1 MQIYSIGD
9 IEFLYTVLH
18 KVASITQSNDFV
30 SILKIGLLLGFIAM
44 ITSGLSKNGTGM
56 DIGSFAISC
65 LLLAVMFVPKTTV
78 TIKDAY
84 HTTLTEKTVANVP
97 VGIAMPASI
106 LSTIGYKLGLIFT
119 TNNQSATSTTP
130 GMNLTF
136 TDSMGMLAKLRRFT
150 NNNSATILNALGKD
164 NNEINVQKNLRNYL
178 ADCTLIE
185 TKRFAQKSVEVLNGD
200 VKNIFNAQLST
211 FRSMQEVYEDGAI
224 KTKPL
229 RCTEAGEKL
238 KNILKFN
245 TTNAKKAVNLAVGKK
260 CSSNDTNCS
269 AMGTI
274 NTTLN
279 ELFTSQINAQDW
291 MLASVVIPALDEARI
306 IDAYAR
312 RDSAGAIMVSQAR
325 AQRNAQ
331 WTAEQSLFATV
342 SRPIMAFFESFVYAI
357 APIMAFVIALG
368 TRGVSLAGKYFT
380 TAIWVQLWIP
390 IMSITDLYLRTTA
403 KSQMAAYNENF
414 VSLALVSNS
423 DMYIQDWIATGG
435 ILASSVPAIALA
447 LLYGGAVTAT
457 HLTGRLQGGDYINEK
472 IAAPDVVQ
480 PAAAVNMMP
489 TYMADSFGALKTN
502 APIPKLNFSQSSS
515 AEISNKTAQLDQVG
529 NKLNQTFNAGH
540 AMTEQGSHEFQFI
553 KNAAEN
559 IAGSDN
565 QNLSNALAK
574 GIAYGQSRGMSHDLA
589 RQMATAN
596 IIDGTA
602 SFKPSI
608 PIARLGGGVGFQYT
622 DKEGR
627 TQTFSESDAKQMQ
640 QIMQSGLGKDESTA
654 LAQVVSNANSHAK
667 SYKYGSNAAKNHSES
682 LGETIDTAQALSQEI
697 AARKTQQEQI
707 GNSLDVPANVA
718 ASSIRQTNP
727 EFAKQLAFGV
737 NAIGGDVRDRSNQL
751 EARYRNYIPDPG
763 IRRTA
768 ANLMALNQAT
778 NNDDAREWMGKVRD
792 LLHGSSGIESKV
804 DNMQSGVNH
813 EIDKAAS
820 GLKQKIDEGINPNVA
835 RDTEQHL
842 KNYLHGSNQN
852 INLTPADKKAAQE
865 LYSNQTEVL
874 KQQNVAQNEQLIRNA
889 ARKELDNIHA
899 HSKNDALMTKSV
911 RDGINDL
918 ASKIG
923 LDDPIYIHKGGN
935 IIDDDANTQKEAL
948 NIFKNLSN
956 KEQNAIKATATDTF
970 KPESHWW
977 KKEEEF
983 VPNDSHIA
991 HVMAADPSY
1000 QSTIQKRVSDIKEA
1014 ELTRFGNNLE
1024 NAGYTKLQKEFA
1036 VAVMA
1041 GDMPG
1046 IEEKG
1051 AAAKNELIQ
1060 NAGLFGLNEKQA
1072 ESRGDSLLLQI
1083 AEDAKIGGVNN
1094 GIGTIGKAISKDS
1107 HP

>member
-229 RCTEAGEKL
+229 RCTEASKKL
-238 KNILKFN
+238 KNILNFN

-274 NTTLN
+274 NATLN

-472 IAAPDVVQ
+472 IVAPDVVQ

-540 AMTEQGSHEFQFI
+540 AMTEQGSHEFQFM

-559 IAGSDN
+559 IAGSSN

-574 GIAYGQSRGMSHDLA
+574 GIAYGQSRGMSRDFA
-589 RQMATAN
+589 EQMAVAN
-596 IIDGTA
+596 MLKGG
-602 SFKPSI
+602 
-608 PIARLGGGVGFQYT
+608 LGVNTPFFSAGAQYT
-622 DKEGR
+622 DQEGR

-654 LAQVVSNANSHAK
+654 LAQIVSNANSHAK

-682 LGETIDTAQALSQEI
+682 LGATIDTAQALSQEI

-820 GLKQKIDEGINPNVA
+820 GLKQKVDEGINPNVA
-835 RDTEQHL
+835 RDTERNL
-842 KNYLHGSNQN
+842 KNYHHGSNQN
-852 INLTPADKKAAQE
+852 INLTPADMKAAQE
-865 LYSNQTEVL
+865 LYSKQTEVL
-874 KQQNVAQNEQLIRNA
+874 KQQNAAQNKQLISSA
-889 ARKELDNIHA
+889 AREELDRMQAKHQNR
-899 HSKNDALMTKSV
+899 K
-911 RDGINDL
+911 
-918 ASKIG
+918 
-923 LDDPIYIHKGGN
+923 PITGAIRNTFIPENKRYN
-935 IIDDDANTQKEAL
+935 LVDDDANTQKEAI
-948 NIFKNLSN
+948 NIFKNLPN
-956 KEQNAIKATATDTF
+956 EEQNAIKATATDAF

-977 KKEEEF
+977 KKEKEF

-991 HVMAADPSY
+991 HVMAADPRY
-1000 QSTIQKRVSDIKEA
+1000 QPIIQQAVSDIKEA
-1014 ELTRFGNNLE
+1014 ESTRFGNNLE
-1024 NAGYTKLQKEFA
+1024 NAGYTKSQKELA

-1041 GDMPG
+1041 GDLPR
-1046 IEEKG
+1046 IDEKS
-1051 AAAKNELIQ
+1051 AAVQNELIH
-1060 NAGLFGLNEKQA
+1060 NAEVFGLNAKQA
-1072 ESRGDSLLLQI
+1072 ESRGHSLVYQI
-1083 AEDAKIGGVNN
+1083 IEDADKGIVNN